1 MMDFKK
7 ITATLICTLAL
18 AVGFG
23 GVSVSA
29 QEMTYEEYKIK
40 LAEYENRTAEAR
52 RAMQVCKEA
61 GDKLQAEIGG
71 LDGDIAGVNN
81 EIYQLLGTDQSK
93 IDAFLAELDRIEA
106 RLMGLLNL
114 SEEALFDKRDE
125 IDSIEARIAEMKED
139 GRALL
144 PDAASKLSN
153 IDQLLE
159 RVKARMP
166 RKRIKQY
173 TVVQGDNLWNIAK
186 KPSIFSDPYLW
197 PRIYVENRS
206 KIKNPD
212 LIFPDWT
219 LNVPFGV
226 DLNQHLVTRGQ
237 SLSTIA
243 GIVYKD
249 PTKWHRLLKVNQAQ
263 ILDANLIF
271 PAQVL
276 DVPAN

>member
-1 MMDFKK
+1 MHFGK
-7 ITATLICTLAL
+7 ITAALLCTLAL
-18 AVGFG
+18 TIGVG
-23 GVSVSA
+23 GVSVTA

-40 LAEYENRTAEAR
+40 LAEYESRTAEAR
-52 RAMQVCKEA
+52 RAIQACKEA
-61 GDKLQAEIGG
+61 GDKLRAEIAGVE
-71 LDGDIAGVNN
+71 GDIAGVNS
-81 EIYQLLGTDQSK
+81 EIYELLGTDQAG
-93 IDAFLAELDRIEA
+93 IDGYLAELDRIEA

-114 SEEALFDKRDE
+114 SEEALFEKRDE
-125 IDSIEARIAEMKED
+125 IDSIESRVAELKMDSK
-139 GRALL
+139 ANL
-144 PDAASKLSN
+144 PDASKKLAN

-173 TVVQGDNLWNIAK
+173 TVMRGDNLWNIAK
-186 KPSIFSDPYLW
+186 KQSIYSDPYLW

-212 LIFPDWT
+212 LIYPDWK

-226 DLNQHLVTRGQ
+226 DLNQHLVVGGQ
-237 SLSTIA
+237 SLSSIA
-243 GIVYKD
+243 GMVYKD
-249 PTKWHRLLKVNQAQ
+249 PTKWHRLLKANQSQ